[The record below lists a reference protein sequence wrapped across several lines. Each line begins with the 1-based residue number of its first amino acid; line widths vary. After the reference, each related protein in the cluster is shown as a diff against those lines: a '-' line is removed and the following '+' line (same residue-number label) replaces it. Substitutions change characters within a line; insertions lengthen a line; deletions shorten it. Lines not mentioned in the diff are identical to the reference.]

1 MKVFQKSFL
10 VLLTIASL
18 NYSALASMTTN
29 EPSVSV
35 SQELRKEITQLV
47 KSPELE
53 KGDQLEAM
61 VNFII
66 NDDNEIVVLYVE
78 TDEYYID
85 NFIKSKLNYHQVK
98 TDGVKPN
105 SKYSISIKFKSE

>member
-10 VLLTIASL
+10 VLLTIASF
-18 NYSALASMTTN
+18 NFSALATVTSN
-29 EPSVSV
+29 EPSTSV

-47 KSPELE
+47 KSPKLDE
-53 KGDQLEAM
+53 GDRLDAM

-78 TDEYYID
+78 TDEDYID
-85 NFIKSKLNYHQVK
+85 SFIKSKLNYHRVK

-105 SKYSISIKFKSE
+105 SKYSIIIKFKTE